1 MRFAFGHFPI
11 GGIKMERKKVTIPD
25 ILQMK
30 KEERKI
36 TKVNLHDYPTAVLAD
51 RAGIDIVMIGDS
63 IGMVVLGYENT
74 IPVTM
79 EEMIHHAKA
88 VTRGAKHCLV
98 VCDMPFM
105 SYQTSVDE
113 AVRNAGRL
121 LKETGVDAVKLEGGV
136 DIKEKVRAMVGAG
149 IPVMGHIGLLPQ
161 RVSLVGKYRVQGKDA
176 ATARLILKD
185 ALTIEEA
192 GAFGIV
198 LESVTAEV
206 AKLITERLK
215 IPTLGAGSGP
225 YLDGQSL
232 NLYDILGLSL
242 GVVPR
247 FAKKYLNLAEETT
260 RVLSEYKKD
269 VEEGRFPAEEH
280 YFRMDEKE
288 LQKLMAK
295 KKRK

>member
-1 MRFAFGHFPI
+1 
-11 GGIKMERKKVTIPD
+11 MERKKITVPE

-30 KEERKI
+30 KDGRKI
-36 TKVNLHDYPTAVLAD
+36 TKINLHDYPTAVLAD
-51 RAGIDIVMIGDS
+51 RAGMDIVMIGDS
-63 IGMVVLGYENT
+63 IGMVVLGYQNT

-88 VTRGAKHCLV
+88 VVRGAGHCLV

-113 AVRNAGRL
+113 AVWNAGRL
-121 LKETGVDAVKLEGGV
+121 MKETGVDAVKMEGGA
-136 DIKEKVRAMVGAG
+136 DIKEKVKAIVGAG

-161 RVSLVGKYRVQGKDA
+161 KVSLIGKYRVQGKDA
-176 ATARLILKD
+176 ASAKLILGD
-185 ALTIEEA
+185 ALAIEEA
-192 GAFGIV
+192 GAFCIV
-198 LESVTAEV
+198 MESVTAEV
-206 AKLITERLK
+206 AKMIAQRLK
-215 IPTLGAGSGP
+215 VPALGAGSGP

-247 FAKKYLNLAEETT
+247 FAKKYLNLAEEVV

-269 VEEGRFPAEEH
+269 VEVGKFPAEEN

-288 LQKLMAK
+288 LQKLTGK

>member
-1 MRFAFGHFPI
+1 
-11 GGIKMERKKVTIPD
+11 MERKKVTVPD
-25 ILQMK
+25 ILLMK
-30 KEERKI
+30 QQGRKI

-88 VTRGAKHCLV
+88 VVRGAKHCLV

-105 SYQTSVDE
+105 SYQTSVAE
-113 AVRNAGRL
+113 AVKNAGRL
-121 LKETGVDAVKLEGGV
+121 MKETGVDAVKLEGGA
-136 DIKEKVRAMVGAG
+136 DIQGKVKAIVGAG

-161 RVSLVGKYRVQGKDA
+161 RVSLIGKYRVQGKDA
-176 ATARLILKD
+176 ATARMIIDD
-185 ALTIEEA
+185 ALALEKA
-192 GAFGIV
+192 GAFCIV
-198 LESVTAEV
+198 LETVTAEL
-206 AKLITERLK
+206 AKMITQRLK

-242 GVVPR
+242 GIVPR
-247 FAKKYLNLAEETT
+247 FARRYLNLAEEITK
-260 RVLSEYKKD
+260 VLQDYKRD
-269 VEEGRFPAEEH
+269 VEQGNFPSEEN
-280 YFRMDEKE
+280 YFHMDKEEFKKLSRM
-288 LQKLMAK
+288 
-295 KKRK
+295 KRRNKGGTP

>member
-1 MRFAFGHFPI
+1 
-11 GGIKMERKKVTIPD
+11 MERKKVTVPD
-25 ILQMK
+25 ILVMK
-30 KEERKI
+30 KQGRKI

-88 VTRGAKHCLV
+88 VVRGAKHCLV

-113 AVRNAGRL
+113 AVWNAGRL
-121 LKETGVDAVKLEGGV
+121 LKETGVDAVKMEGGV
-136 DIKEKVRAMVGAG
+136 DIQEKVKAIVGAG

-161 RVSLVGKYRVQGKDA
+161 RVSLVGKYRVQGREA
-176 ATARLILKD
+176 EAARLILED
-185 ALTIEEA
+185 ALAVEGA
-192 GAFGIV
+192 GAFCIV
-198 LESVTAEV
+198 LESVTAET
-206 AKLITERLK
+206 AKVITEKLK

-232 NLYDILGLSL
+232 NLYDILGLSI
-242 GVVPR
+242 GIVPR
-247 FAKKYLNLAEETT
+247 FAKKYLNLAEETI
-260 RVLSEYKKD
+260 RVLSEFKKD
-269 VEEGRFPAEEH
+269 VDEGRFPAEEH

-288 LQKLMAK
+288 YKKLTAK
-295 KKRK
+295 NKGKS

>member
-1 MRFAFGHFPI
+1 
-11 GGIKMERKKVTIPD
+11 MERKKVTVPD
-25 ILQMK
+25 ILVMK
-30 KEERKI
+30 KQGRKI
-36 TKVNLHDYPTAVLAD
+36 TKVNLHDYPTAALAD

-88 VTRGAKHCLV
+88 VVRGAKHCLV

-105 SYQTSVDE
+105 SYQTGVEE

-121 LKETGVDAVKLEGGV
+121 MKETGVDAVKLEGGA
-136 DIKEKVRAMVGAG
+136 DMQEKVKAIVAAG

-161 RVSLVGKYRVQGKDA
+161 RVSLIGKYRVQGKEA
-176 ATARLILKD
+176 ATARMIIED
-185 ALTIEEA
+185 ALALEKA
-192 GAFGIV
+192 GAFCIV
-198 LESVTAEV
+198 LETVTAEL
-206 AKLITERLK
+206 AKMITERLK

-242 GVVPR
+242 GIVPR
-247 FAKKYLNLAEETT
+247 FARRYLNLAEEITK
-260 RVLSEYKKD
+260 VLQDYKRD
-269 VEEGRFPAEEH
+269 VEEGKFPTEENYFHMAEEEI
-280 YFRMDEKE
+280 R
-288 LQKLMAK
+288 KLRAPK
-295 KKRK
+295 KKK

>member
-1 MRFAFGHFPI
+1 MD
-11 GGIKMERKKVTIPD
+11 RKKVTVPD

-30 KEERKI
+30 REGRKI

-88 VTRGAKHCLV
+88 VVRGAKHCLV

-105 SYQTSVDE
+105 SYQTSIQE
-113 AVRNAGRL
+113 AVWNAGRL
-121 LKETGVDAVKLEGGV
+121 LKETGVDSIKLEGGA
-136 DIKEKVRAMVGAG
+136 DIQEKVRAIVGAG

-161 RVSLVGKYRVQGKDA
+161 RVSLIGKYRVQGKDV
-176 ATARLILKD
+176 ATARMILKD
-185 ALTIEEA
+185 ALSLEEA
-192 GAFGIV
+192 GAFCIV

-206 AKLITERLK
+206 AEIITGKLK

-247 FAKKYLNLAEETT
+247 FAKKYLNLVEEVT

-269 VEEGRFPAEEH
+269 VEEGKFPAEEN
-280 YFRMDEKE
+280 YFRMEEKE
-288 LQKLMAK
+288 LQKLIGK

>member
-1 MRFAFGHFPI
+1 
-11 GGIKMERKKVTIPD
+11 MERKKVTVPD
-25 ILQMK
+25 ILSMK
-30 KEERKI
+30 KQGRKI

-88 VTRGAKHCLV
+88 VARGAKHCLV

-105 SYQTSVDE
+105 SYQTSVEE

-121 LKETGVDAVKLEGGV
+121 MKETGVDAVKLEGGADV
-136 DIKEKVRAMVGAG
+136 QEKVKAIVAAG

-161 RVSLVGKYRVQGKDA
+161 RVSLIGKYRVQGKDA
-176 ATARLILKD
+176 ATARMIIED
-185 ALTIEEA
+185 ALALEKA
-192 GAFGIV
+192 GAFCIV
-198 LESVTAEV
+198 LETVTAEL
-206 AKLITERLK
+206 AKMITERLK

-232 NLYDILGLSL
+232 NLYDLIGLSL
-242 GVVPR
+242 GIVPR
-247 FAKKYLNLAEETT
+247 FAKRYLNLAEQITK
-260 RVLSEYKKD
+260 VLQDYKRD
-269 VEEGRFPAEEH
+269 VEEGKFPTEEN
-280 YFRMDEKE
+280 YFHMDQQE
-288 LQKLMAK
+288 LRKLGGP
-295 KKRK
+295 KKRKEPN

>member
-1 MRFAFGHFPI
+1 
-11 GGIKMERKKVTIPD
+11 MERKKVTIPD

-30 KEERKI
+30 GQGRKI

-74 IPVTM
+74 LPVTL

-88 VTRGAKHCLV
+88 VARGAKHCLI

-105 SYQTSVDE
+105 SYQVSGEE
-113 AVRNAGRL
+113 AVRNAGRIM
-121 LKETGVDAVKLEGGV
+121 KETGVDAVKLEGGA
-136 DIKEKVRAMVGAG
+136 DIKEKVKAIVGAG

-161 RVSLVGKYRVQGKDA
+161 RVSLIGKYRVQGKDA
-176 ATARLILKD
+176 QTARMILKD
-185 ALTIEEA
+185 AQALEEA
-192 GAFGIV
+192 GVFCIV

-206 AKLITERLK
+206 AKMISEKLK
-215 IPTLGAGSGP
+215 VPTLGAGSGP

-242 GVVPR
+242 GIVPR
-247 FAKKYLNLAEETT
+247 FAKRYLNLAEEIT
-260 RVLSEYKKD
+260 RALENFKGD
-269 VEEGRFPAEEH
+269 VEGERFPTEEN
-280 YFRMDEKE
+280 YFHMDGEEFKR
-288 LQKLMAK
+288 LTGMDK
-295 KKRK
+295 KAKRKEQSAKS

>member
-1 MRFAFGHFPI
+1 
-11 GGIKMERKKVTIPD
+11 MERKKITVPD
-25 ILQMK
+25 ILLMK
-30 KEERKI
+30 QQGRKI

-88 VTRGAKHCLV
+88 VVRGAKHCLV

-105 SYQTSVDE
+105 SYQTSVEE
-113 AVRNAGRL
+113 AVRNAGRIM
-121 LKETGVDAVKLEGGV
+121 KETGVDAVKLEGGA
-136 DIKEKVRAMVGAG
+136 DIQEKVKAIVGAG

-161 RVSLVGKYRVQGKDA
+161 RVSLVGKYRVQGREA
-176 ATARLILKD
+176 AAARMIIED
-185 ALTIEEA
+185 ALALEKA
-192 GAFGIV
+192 GAFCIV
-198 LESVTAEV
+198 LETVTAEL
-206 AKLITERLK
+206 AKMITERLK

-242 GVVPR
+242 GIVPR
-247 FAKKYLNLAEETT
+247 FAKRYLNLAEEITK
-260 RVLSEYKKD
+260 VLQDYKRD
-269 VEEGRFPAEEH
+269 VEEGKFPTEEN
-280 YFRMDEKE
+280 YFHMDEE
-288 LQKLMAK
+288 EIRKLRGPK
-295 KKRK
+295 KKK

>member
-1 MRFAFGHFPI
+1 
-11 GGIKMERKKVTIPD
+11 MERKKVTVPD
-25 ILQMK
+25 ILRMK
-30 KEERKI
+30 KEGRKI

-79 EEMIHHAKA
+79 EEMIHHARA
-88 VTRGAKHCLV
+88 VVRGAKNCLV

-105 SYQTSVDE
+105 SYQTSVDD

-136 DIKEKVRAMVGAG
+136 DIREKVKAIVAAG

-161 RVSLVGKYRVQGKDA
+161 RVSLIGKYRVQGKDTVSA
-176 ATARLILKD
+176 KLILED
-185 ALTIEEA
+185 ALAIEEA
-192 GAFGIV
+192 GAFCIV

-206 AKLITERLK
+206 AKMITERLK

-247 FAKKYLNLAEETT
+247 FAKKYLNLTEEVP
-260 RVLSEYKKD
+260 RVLGEYKKD

-280 YFRMDEKE
+280 YFHMDAKE
-288 LQKLMAK
+288 LQKLTGK

>member
-1 MRFAFGHFPI
+1 
-11 GGIKMERKKVTIPD
+11 MERKKVTVPD
-25 ILQMK
+25 LLQMK
-30 KEERKI
+30 REGRKI

-63 IGMVVLGYENT
+63 IGMVVLGYSNT
-74 IPVTM
+74 LPVTM

-88 VTRGAKHCLV
+88 VVRGARNCFV

-105 SYQTSVDE
+105 SYQTSIDE

-121 LKETGVDAVKLEGGV
+121 MKETGVDCVKMEGGV
-136 DIKEKVRAMVGAG
+136 EIKEKVKAIVEAG

-176 ATARLILKD
+176 ATAKLILED
-185 ALTIEEA
+185 ALALEKA
-192 GAFGIV
+192 GAFCIV
-198 LESVTAEV
+198 LETVTAEV
-206 AKLITERLK
+206 AKLITESLK

-242 GVVPR
+242 GIVPR
-247 FAKKYLNLAEETT
+247 FAKKYLNLGEEAT
-260 RVLSEYKKD
+260 RVLAEYKKD

-280 YFRMDEKE
+280 FFRMDEKE
-288 LQKLMAK
+288 LEKLMGK
-295 KKRK
+295 KKKK

>member
-1 MRFAFGHFPI
+1 
-11 GGIKMERKKVTIPD
+11 MERKKVTVPD

-30 KEERKI
+30 KDGRKI

-88 VTRGAKHCLV
+88 VVRGAKNCLV

-105 SYQTSVDE
+105 SYQTSVDD

-121 LKETGVDAVKLEGGV
+121 LKETGVDAVKLEGGA
-136 DIKEKVRAMVGAG
+136 DIKEKVKAIVGAG

-161 RVSLVGKYRVQGKDA
+161 RVSLIGKYRVQGKDA
-176 ATARLILKD
+176 ATAKLIMED
-185 ALTIEEA
+185 ALALEKA
-192 GAFGIV
+192 GAFCIV

-206 AKLITERLK
+206 GKMITERLK
-215 IPTLGAGSGP
+215 IPTLSAGSGP

-247 FAKKYLNLAEETT
+247 FAKKYLNLAEEVP
-260 RVLSEYKKD
+260 RVLGEYKKD

-280 YFRMDEKE
+280 YFHIDEKE
-288 LQKLMAK
+288 LQKLIGK

>member
-1 MRFAFGHFPI
+1 
-11 GGIKMERKKVTIPD
+11 MERKKITVPD
-25 ILQMK
+25 ILLMK
-30 KEERKI
+30 KQGRKI

-88 VTRGAKHCLV
+88 VVRGAKHCMV

-113 AVRNAGRL
+113 AVWNAGRL

-136 DIKEKVRAMVGAG
+136 DIKDKVKAIVGAG

-161 RVSLVGKYRVQGKDA
+161 RVSLIGKYRVQGKDA
-176 ATARLILKD
+176 PTARMIFED
-185 ALTIEEA
+185 ALAVEKA
-192 GAFGIV
+192 GAFCIV
-198 LESVTAEV
+198 LETVTAEV

-215 IPTLGAGSGP
+215 IPTLSAGSGP

-232 NLYDILGLSL
+232 NLYDIIGLSL
-242 GVVPR
+242 GIVPR
-247 FAKKYLNLAEETT
+247 FAKRYINLAEEVTKA
-260 RVLSEYKKD
+260 LQDYKKD
-269 VEEGRFPAEEH
+269 VEEGKFPAEEN
-280 YFRMDEKE
+280 YFHMEEEE
-288 LQKLMAK
+288 LRKLVRAIK
-295 KKRK
+295 KK